1 MGLQAFVG
9 VWSGIRERWRQG
21 ISLGGSKAN
30 QGGRGG
36 EARVQALVCFEGIS
50 AGFWAWTQN

>member
-9 VWSGIRERWRQG
+9 VWSGIKESWRQG

-30 QGGRGG
+30 QGRHGG
-36 EARVQALVCFEGIS
+36 KARVQGLALF
-50 AGFWAWTQN
+50 